1 MISPGAIVRDVHPLL
16 AARAGGDE
24 CAVDVEEGFVE
35 EVRRLLLPDLEP
47 GLIEDILEGLDVVSS
62 EAAAEVARG
71 GGVGDAVGAQGVQED
86 DVVAPQFDIVE
97 AGPVAQRVVGEVQDM
112 VGLMVGEVELEQME
126 SLIDGR
132 IEAELADQELN
143 GADAAAGDGSNFNRG
158 FVLDV
163 AGGDDRLERGG
174 GDRTIEPASDFA
186 LARGVVAVWNR
197 FHSKSPS
204 GIWHET
210 WAGQS
215 NVP

>member
-1 MISPGAIVRDVHPLL
+1 MNMIHSSHQGHDSAPLPFVVGVTGHRDLRPDDGPNLEKAVQKAFERIRKECPDTPLVLLSSLAEGADRLVAHFALRGMP
-16 AARAGGDE
+16 AGGR
-24 CAVDVEEGFVE
+24 A
-35 EVRRLLLPDLEP
+35 
-47 GLIEDILEGLDVVSS
+47 
-62 EAAAEVARG
+62 
-71 GGVGDAVGAQGVQED
+71 
-86 DVVAPQFDIVE
+86 
-97 AGPVAQRVVGEVQDM
+97 
-112 VGLMVGEVELEQME
+112 
-126 SLIDGR
+126 
-132 IEAELADQELN
+132 
-143 GADAAAGDGSNFNRG
+143 ADAAAGDGLNFDHG